1 MKSKSR
7 VLALLLTLIPG
18 LGHLY
23 LRKERRGAI
32 YLIGFILPI
41 LFPLFLNIIFMF
53 GDGVFILSVFS
64 GFIFLIAMLD
74 MLITIIKMSPK
85 ERTFVNEEA
94 ALIPEKEKREYQ
106 LNTTNSEKGDER
118 FKTILLA
125 FIPGLGHLHLN
136 LMQRGLS
143 FLIGFFGVAMMVTF
157 LTSATRLDG
166 FAVFLG
172 FLPVIW
178 IYNLFDI
185 VQNLNKKQCGE
196 KLVDRSLLDDIE
208 QFRETEKKS
217 KTIASLLSFIPGV
230 GHLYLGLQKRGFQ
243 LLLSFFVAIYIL
255 DILRLSLFMFLIPI
269 IWFYS
274 FFDALQLV
282 SKQNDD
288 ERKDIPVFQYFT
300 NHQRWIGIGL
310 LVMGIYYMI
319 DSVIVP
325 AMTPYLIDMFSFN
338 LSNWYYNYFQT
349 TIVCILLIGGG
360 LRLLSGSKIK
370 KEEEVS

>member
-1 MKSKSR
+1 MNGKSR

-23 LRKERRGAI
+23 LRKERRGVI
-32 YLIGFILPI
+32 YLSGFILPI
-41 LFPLFLNIIFMF
+41 LIPLFLIIFFMF
-53 GDGVFILSVFS
+53 GDGVFILSAFS
-64 GFIFLIAMLD
+64 GLIFMIATLD
-74 MLITIIKMSPK
+74 MLITIIKMSPSA
-85 ERTFVNEEA
+85 RAVGHVEA
-94 ALIPEKEKREYQ
+94 SLIPEEKKREFEMNITY
-106 LNTTNSEKGDER
+106 SEISDER

-125 FIPGLGHLHLN
+125 FIPGLGHLNLN

-143 FLIGFFGVAMMVTF
+143 FLIGFFGIAMMVIF

-185 VQNLNKKQCGE
+185 VQKLNKKQSGE
-196 KLVDRSLLDDIE
+196 HLVDRSLLEDIE

-243 LLLSFFVAIYIL
+243 LLLAFFLAIYIL

-282 SKQNDD
+282 SKQNEE

-325 AMTPYLIDMFSFN
+325 AMTPYLVDLFSFN
-338 LSNWYYNYFQT
+338 LSDWYYRYFQT

-360 LRLLSGSKIK
+360 LRLLSGSKVK
-370 KEEEVS
+370 EEEEVS